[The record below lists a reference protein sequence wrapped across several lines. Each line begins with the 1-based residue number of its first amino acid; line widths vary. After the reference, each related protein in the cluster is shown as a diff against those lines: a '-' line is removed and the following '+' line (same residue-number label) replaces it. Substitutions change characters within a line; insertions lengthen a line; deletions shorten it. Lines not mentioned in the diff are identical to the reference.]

1 MAFLT
6 ASLRT
11 TGGTRARLKIANR
24 PIPQMRSAP
33 SLITPLLLAILAAGA
48 CSDQGPSTLTIRQD
62 PTASG
67 DGQSQLVDA
76 YLQNPIRVIVT
87 EDGTPKPGVEV
98 VWETTGQGATV
109 GQSTITDQNGMTQTF
124 WKMPNT
130 AGPQEATATVAN
142 ADGSPVTFVA
152 TALPGPASRIFIEA
166 GDGQTQTTSVA
177 FSEALAVRVTDRL
190 SNPVAQAPV
199 QWELTSGSV
208 VLDRSMTSSGT
219 DGIAEVPITAG
230 PIAGSATVTASL
242 VGGSPSVV
250 FHLTVEM
257 P

>member
-1 MAFLT
+1 M
-6 ASLRT
+6 
-11 TGGTRARLKIANR
+11 R
-24 PIPQMRSAP
+24 PAAP
-33 SLITPLLLAILAAGA
+33 SNSLLLLTCLVAGG
-48 CSDQGPSTLTIRQD
+48 CSDQSPRTLAVRLDPS
-62 PTASG
+62 ASG
-67 DGQSQLVDA
+67 NGQAQLVDA

-87 EDGTPKPGVEV
+87 EDGTPKSGVVV

-109 GQSTITDQNGMTQTF
+109 GQSSLSGQDGTAQTF

-130 AGPQEATATVAN
+130 AGSQEATATVAD

-152 TALPGPASRIFIEA
+152 TALPGPAHRLVIEA
-166 GDGQTQTTSVA
+166 GDGQTQTASVV

-208 VLDRSMTSSGT
+208 ILDRSVTNSGA
-219 DGIAEVPITAG
+219 DGIAEVELTAG
-230 PIAGSATVTASL
+230 PIAGAATVTAAL
-242 VGGSPSVV
+242 AGGTPSVV
-250 FHLTVEM
+250 FHVTVVA

>member
-1 MAFLT
+1 MRSPAPSNTLLFLT
-6 ASLRT
+6 CLV
-11 TGGTRARLKIANR
+11 
-24 PIPQMRSAP
+24 
-33 SLITPLLLAILAAGA
+33 AGA
-48 CSDQGPSTLTIRQD
+48 CSDQSPTTLSVRLDPS
-62 PTASG
+62 ASG
-67 DGQSQLVDA
+67 NGQTQLVDA

-87 EDGTPKPGVEV
+87 EDGTPKSGVEV

-109 GQSTITDQNGMTQTF
+109 GQSSLSGQDGTAQTF

-130 AGPQEATATVAN
+130 AGPQGATATVAG

-190 SNPVAQAPV
+190 SNSVAQAPV

-208 VLDRSMTSSGT
+208 IVDRSVTNSGT
-219 DGIAEVPITAG
+219 DGIAEVPLTAG
-230 PIAGSATVTASL
+230 PIAGAATVTASL

-250 FHLTVEM
+250 FHLTVEA